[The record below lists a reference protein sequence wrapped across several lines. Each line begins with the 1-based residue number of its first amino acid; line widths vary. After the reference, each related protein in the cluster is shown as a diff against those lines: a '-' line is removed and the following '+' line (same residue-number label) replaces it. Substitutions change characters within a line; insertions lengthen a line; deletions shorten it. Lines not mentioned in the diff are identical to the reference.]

1 MAGAPK
7 ARRYA
12 RAAFDIAVG
21 EDRLEGWLQDI
32 LRAQEALEDDT
43 LRTYLELRKVVLT
56 SKVDVIRETLSGIS
70 PLVQNLIGLLVS
82 RDAVGLLPQ
91 IAEEYQRLMDAHL
104 GRERAEVITAHPLE
118 DQQRERLGRWLG
130 RLLGKEVVLTSR
142 EDPEVLGGLVVR
154 VGDSIIDGST
164 KGRLEAMRKDLAEL
178 PASSPT
184 P

>member
-12 RAAFDIAVG
+12 RAAFDIAIE

-32 LRAQEALEDDT
+32 QRAQEALEDDT
-43 LRTYLELRKVVLT
+43 LRTYLELPKITLARKVDIL
-56 SKVDVIRETLSGIS
+56 RESLSGLN
-70 PLVQNLIGLLVS
+70 PLAQNLIGLL
-82 RDAVGLLPQ
+82 AQ
-91 IAEEYQRLMDAHL
+91 IAEEYQRLMDAHQ
-104 GRERAEVITAHPLE
+104 GRERAELVSAHPLE
-118 DQQRERLGRWLG
+118 DQQRERVGRWLG
-130 RLLGKEVVLTSR
+130 QLLGKEVILTSR
-142 EDPEVLGGLVVR
+142 EDPELLGGLVVR

-178 PASSPT
+178 PADSPT

>member
-32 LRAQEALEDDT
+32 QRAQEALEDDT
-43 LRTYLELRKVVLT
+43 LRTYLELRKVVLAR
-56 SKVDVIRETLSGIS
+56 KVEVIRETLSGMN
-70 PLVQNLIGLLVS
+70 PLAQNLVGLLVS

-91 IAEEYQRLMDAHL
+91 IAEEYQRLMDAHQ
-104 GRERAEVITAHPLE
+104 GRERAEVVTAHPLE
-118 DQQRERLGRWLG
+118 DQQRERLGRWLSQL
-130 RLLGKEVVLTSR
+130 RGKEVVLTSR
-142 EDPEVLGGLVVR
+142 EDPEILGGLVVR
-154 VGDSIIDGST
+154 VGDGLIDGST
-164 KGRLEAMRKDLAEL
+164 KGRLEAMRKGLAEL

>member
-12 RAAFDIAVG
+12 RAAFDIAIE

-32 LRAQEALEDDT
+32 QRAREALEDDA
-43 LRTYLELRKVVLT
+43 LRTYLELPKITLAR
-56 SKVDVIRETLSGIS
+56 KVDVLRESLSGLN
-70 PLVQNLIGLLVS
+70 PLAQNLIGLLVS
-82 RDAVGLLPQ
+82 RGTVGLLPQ
-91 IAEEYQRLMDAHL
+91 IAEEYRRLMDAHQ
-104 GRERAEVITAHPLE
+104 GRERAELVSAHPLE
-118 DQQRERLGRWLG
+118 DQQRERVGRWLG
-130 RLLGKEVVLTSR
+130 QLLGKEVILTSR
-142 EDPEVLGGLVVR
+142 EDPELLGGLVVR

-178 PASSPT
+178 PADSPT

>member
-32 LRAQEALEDDT
+32 QRAQEALEDDT
-43 LRTYLELRKVVLT
+43 LRTYLELRKVVLAR
-56 SKVDVIRETLSGIS
+56 KVEVIRETLSGMN
-70 PLVQNLIGLLVS
+70 PLAQNLVGLLVS

-91 IAEEYQRLMDAHL
+91 IAEEYQRLMDAHQ
-104 GRERAEVITAHPLE
+104 GRERAEVVTAHPLE
-118 DQQRERLGRWLG
+118 DQQRERLGRWLSQL
-130 RLLGKEVVLTSR
+130 RGKEVVLTSR
-142 EDPEVLGGLVVR
+142 EDPEILGGLVVR
-154 VGDSIIDGST
+154 VGDGLIDGST
-164 KGRLEAMRKDLAEL
+164 KGRLEAMRKGLAEL

-184 P
+184 Q

>member
-32 LRAQEALEDDT
+32 QRAQEALEDDT
-43 LRTYLELRKVVLT
+43 LRTYLELRKVVLAR
-56 SKVDVIRETLSGIS
+56 KVEVIRETLSGMN
-70 PLVQNLIGLLVS
+70 PLAQNLVGLLVS

-91 IAEEYQRLMDAHL
+91 IAEEYQRLMDAHQ
-104 GRERAEVITAHPLE
+104 GRERAEVVTAHPLE
-118 DQQRERLGRWLG
+118 DQQRERLGRWLSQL
-130 RLLGKEVVLTSR
+130 RGKEVVLTSR
-142 EDPEVLGGLVVR
+142 EDPEILGGLVVR
-154 VGDSIIDGST
+154 VGDGLIDGST
-164 KGRLEAMRKDLAEL
+164 KGRLEAMRKGLAEL

-184 P
+184 L